1 MAKFC
6 GNCGAASDDNAN
18 VCGNCGAPFAA
29 AKSGAGNILSKIP
42 GVNDINIKPEQKAL
56 IMKIAKIAVPAVA
69 ALALVLIIVFCAIVP
84 NTGAQGAVKKYFKAL
99 EKGDASA
106 IVAMLPAKFTSEDIH
121 GEKYDAE
128 EIIAEYFDD
137 ERKVDDKEYSDIED
151 KYGEGYKY
159 KIKDVKVKKLDK
171 SDLADMVKDQYN
183 AYEDACEEA
192 DKDFSAPEVKQG
204 YRIKFEL
211 VLKGDDREKDATC
224 TMYMVKEEGKWVIW
238 DMSTTVPGAM
248 EPLQYFFNNE
258 IEAED

>member
-99 EKGDASA
+99 EKADAAA
-106 IVAMLPAKFTSEDIH
+106 IVEMLPAKFTSEDIH
-121 GEKYDAE
+121 GEDYDPE
-128 EIIAEYFDD
+128 EIIEKYFDD
-137 ERKVDDKEYSDIED
+137 KSDYADEKYSDIED

-159 KIKDVKVKKLDK
+159 KIKDVDVKKLDK
-171 SDLADMVKDQYN
+171 SEIADEIKDVYDL
-183 AYEDACEEA
+183 YEDKYE
-192 DKDFSAPEVKQG
+192 DFSQPKVTAAYK
-204 YRIKFEL
+204 IKFEL
-211 VLKGDDREKDATC
+211 VIKGDGRDKDAKC
-224 TMYMVKEEGKWVIW
+224 TMYMVKEEGDWKIW
-238 DMSTTVPGAM
+238 SISSTSVPGERDA
-248 EPLQYFFNNE
+248 LQPFFSNE
-258 IEAED
+258 LREKNEY